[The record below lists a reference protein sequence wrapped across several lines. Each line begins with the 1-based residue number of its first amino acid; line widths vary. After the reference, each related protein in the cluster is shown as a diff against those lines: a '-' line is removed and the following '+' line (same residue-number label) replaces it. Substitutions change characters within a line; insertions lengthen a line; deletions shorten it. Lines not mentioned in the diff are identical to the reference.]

1 MKRFEGRQASL
12 TRRLVCGVLAALLLV
27 WAGFVVVGYRTGLYE
42 ADELTDGHLAGAAA
56 LLLALDLPP
65 FTESAGEPNSRVNLN
80 LARSSV
86 AGLKKHDYQ
95 FSMSVLVRDAAG
107 HLLAR
112 SGDAPLPPVAAGDG
126 FADLQLGSPARA
138 WRSFSQWDAARSRQ
152 VTVLVKVQERA
163 ELAEDVA
170 LRLAEPGLWLLP
182 VVALALGAAILRG
195 LQPLQALSRDVAQL
209 DADKAARLQARHPY
223 REFNSVVDSIN
234 RLLAQQQAALERER
248 QLASEIAHELR
259 TPLASIT
266 LQAAALQGVL
276 PAEAQAAALRQIS
289 ADALRAGHVI
299 GQLLALARTGPAGMQ
314 QALVPLDLAA
324 LSRSVVAGFAQA
336 AWQSS
341 HPLSVQGPDRLE
353 ILGHPLLLEL
363 ALRNLIDNA
372 LQHSA
377 QGAAV
382 CVRWGSEAGS
392 AWLEVCDASQ
402 GRQGAAGP
410 SAGAPGTDRLGLG
423 HQIVSRVMDI
433 HGGSFVR
440 QSPATPAGLASRPD
454 LSSASFTSSL
464 TSSFSSCYRLCFP
477 AVS

>member
-12 TRRLVCGVLAALLLV
+12 TRRLVCGVLAALLLM
-27 WAGFVVVGYRTGLYE
+27 WAGFVVVGYRTGVHE
-42 ADELTDGHLAGAAA
+42 AHALADGHLAGTAA

-65 FTESAGEPNSRVNLN
+65 FAAPDRQANLAV
-80 LARSSV
+80 ARSSL
-86 AGLKKHDYQ
+86 ASLKKHDYQ
-95 FSMSVLVRDAAG
+95 FSISVLVRDAAG

-112 SGDAPLPPVAAGDG
+112 SGDAPLPPFTAGDG
-126 FADLQLGSPARA
+126 FSDLQLGSPASA
-138 WRSFSQWDAARSRQ
+138 WRSFSQWDAARGRQ
-152 VTVLVKVQERA
+152 VTVLAKVQERA

-170 LRLAEPGLWLLP
+170 LQLAEPGLWLLP

-209 DADKAARLQARHPY
+209 DADKAARLQARYPY

-266 LQAAALQGVL
+266 LQAAALQGAL

-314 QALVPLDLAA
+314 QALVSLDLAA
-324 LSRSVVAGFAQA
+324 LARNVVASYAQA
-336 AWQSS
+336 AWQSG

-353 ILGHPLLLEL
+353 TVAHPLLLEL
-363 ALRNLIDNA
+363 ALRNLLDNA
-372 LQHSA
+372 LQHST

-382 CVRWGSEAGS
+382 CVRWGSESGS
-392 AWLEVCDASQ
+392 AWLEVCDISQ
-402 GRQGAAGP
+402 DCSPGAAGP
-410 SAGAPGTDRLGLG
+410 AAGMPRTDRLGLG
-423 HQIVSRVMDI
+423 HQIVSRVMNI

-440 QSPATPAGLASRPD
+440 QSPAMPAGPAFQPD
-454 LSSASFTSSL
+454 PPSASFSA
-464 TSSFSSCYRLCFP
+464 CYRLCFP